1 MIRVAILG
9 AGIGQEHLEGYKA
22 LPDLF
27 DVAMVV
33 DRDQERLSQLEGDF
47 VRESEVNAARTACE
61 IDLVDICLP
70 PDLHVPVSIDALGAG
85 KHVICEKP
93 LATSLADV
101 DRVEAAVKTSG
112 KSLFPVFQYRFAPA
126 FRALAALKAEG
137 LLGTPHVASVETH
150 WSRHADYYA
159 VPWRG
164 TWAGERGGALLGHAI
179 HAHDLLSWLMG
190 SVREV
195 SASTATRINPIET
208 EDCAALSLRME
219 GGALATSS
227 VTLGAARDESRVRL
241 VYEGLTATSDVAPYA
256 PGTGAWRF
264 DARNADH
271 QARVDEVVQAAAPG
285 HNGFAGFLESVALS
299 LQGTGASVSLADARA
314 SIELVTA
321 AYQSAAEARP
331 VSLP

>member
-1 MIRVAILG
+1 
-9 AGIGQEHLEGYKA
+9 
-22 LPDLF
+22 
-27 DVAMVV
+27 
-33 DRDQERLSQLEGDF
+33 
-47 VRESEVNAARTACE
+47 
-61 IDLVDICLP
+61 
-70 PDLHVPVSIDALGAG
+70 LGAG

-112 KSLFPVFQYRFAPA
+112 RSLFPVFQYRFAPA
-126 FRALAALKAEG
+126 FRALVALKAEG

-190 SVREV
+190 PVCEV

-219 GGALATSS
+219 RGALATSS

-264 DARNADH
+264 DARNGDH
-271 QARVDEVVQAAAPG
+271 QARVDEIVQAAAPG

-299 LQGTGASVSLADARA
+299 LQGTGASVTLADARA

-321 AYQSAAEARP
+321 AYQSAAEATP
-331 VSLP
+331 VSLPLSSDDPFYTGWQP